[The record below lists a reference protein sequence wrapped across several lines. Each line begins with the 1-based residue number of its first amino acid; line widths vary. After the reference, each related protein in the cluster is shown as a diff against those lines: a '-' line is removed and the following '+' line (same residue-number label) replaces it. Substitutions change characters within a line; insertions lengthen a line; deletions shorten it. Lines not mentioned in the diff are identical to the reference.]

1 MTANSSLA
9 SSARRALRAAAH
21 HLDPVVMVGQHGITP
36 AVLHEIDLA
45 LTAHAL
51 IKVRVQSDERETRET
66 YLAEICEKM
75 GCESV
80 QHLGKILVLWRNK
93 QGEAGDAADVEQDA
107 AAIGAARSNRGPRP
121 KLPSERAAERAA
133 RPAPAGRSSS
143 LPPGERHRRGEIA
156 PAPRREGWA
165 PKDRRGVAR
174 AGGFG
179 GGSDEFP
186 QGRRD
191 GYGAPPS
198 GQGFGAPRGRPAGGG
213 FGDGSA
219 PRGGGAGG
227 AGGRGGYG
235 GNSGGG
241 YGRAGGGASSGGR
254 GGYGGNSGGGYGGGQ
269 GGGGYSRD
277 GGSGAGGGGY
287 RGGAGGGA
295 GSDAPRPR
303 WGDRRDSSGGAGGT
317 GGSGGGSYGGGAGSG
332 GRGGYG
338 GGAGGGG
345 GFSGGGRG
353 GYGGNSSGGGAGG
366 YGGGSDRQAPRGG
379 GSGSWGSRDAA
390 TGKPRG
396 FSGGG
401 RTGGSGSGA
410 GGGGA
415 APRTRRRLG

>member
-51 IKVRVQSDERETRET
+51 IKVRVQSDERETREG

-75 GCESV
+75 SCESV

-93 QGEAGDAADVEQDA
+93 QGEAGDDVDVEQDA
-107 AAIGAARSNRGPRP
+107 AAIGAARSNRGPRA
-121 KLPSERAAERAA
+121 KLPSERAA
-133 RPAPAGRSSS
+133 RPVPGGRGNA

-198 GQGFGAPRGRPAGGG
+198 GQGFGAPRGRPAGAG

-219 PRGGGAGG
+219 PRGGGTGG
-227 AGGRGGYG
+227 AGGRGGYGGGNRGYG

-254 GGYGGNSGGGYGGGQ
+254 GGYGGNSSGGYGGNAGRGGGQ
-269 GGGGYSRD
+269 GGGGYGRGND
-277 GGSGAGGGGY
+277 GGNAGGSGSGYGGSS
-287 RGGAGGGA
+287 GGAGG
-295 GSDAPRPR
+295 APRPR
-303 WGDRRDSSGGAGGT
+303 WGDRRDSSGSTGGT
-317 GGSGGGSYGGGAGSG
+317 GGGSGYGGGGGRGSGSYGGD
-332 GRGGYG
+332 R

-345 GFSGGGRG
+345 T
-353 GYGGNSSGGGAGG
+353 GYS
-366 YGGGSDRQAPRGG
+366 GGSDRQAPRGG
-379 GSGSWGSRDAA
+379 GAGGSSSWSSRDAV

-401 RTGGSGSGA
+401 RSGGGGGA
-410 GGGGA
+410 GGSGA